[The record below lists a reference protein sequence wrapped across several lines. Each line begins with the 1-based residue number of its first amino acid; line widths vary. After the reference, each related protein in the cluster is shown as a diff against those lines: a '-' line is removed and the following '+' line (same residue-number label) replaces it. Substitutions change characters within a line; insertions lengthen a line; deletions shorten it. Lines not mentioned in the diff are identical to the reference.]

1 MKGHLYSG
9 YDFDEHSTPYF
20 LRKLEGTGRL
30 VLRTSCCNAL
40 TQPLFT
46 EGSIYNELAECF
58 LNWVGQVRDVQP
70 EVQASF
76 FVAGPQGEIAH
87 MHNVGIEEDR
97 GETYRLPAADHLF
110 QPLTNACLAEEA
122 AAGAV
127 LSAEEGQEP
136 LPVAYALPFFSENG
150 KLILVLG
157 SVAGNNETVAKLR
170 AFPDWAASFIP
181 FIYYQMEKKANAMLA
196 GLQKQLMTE
205 TRKRENL
212 LQVVQELH
220 SIIDTDVVLA
230 EIVSRM
236 RQFYP
241 DAQVD
246 LFMTQDYRCTTVSV
260 KPLRFMQGEDDLSTK
275 AFIEGQL
282 VIGKGKQDGEY
293 EMAVPL
299 SGKQGVY
306 GVLFLHG
313 IKSHY
318 ETGDIQLIKAFAG
331 SAGEAFEKAKLYEQS
346 NLLVNE
352 LRLINELTKRLNRS
366 LRLSEIYNFA
376 STELLNIFRA
386 DYCCILDFNKETN
399 EFVVRASNLPE
410 IYNES
415 FASDYGFSGIVRNSK
430 EPVIISDYK
439 AKPSVKSKLMDLT
452 GSRSLIASPIV
463 VNGEAQGVILVA
475 HRYPSYFS
483 YDNYKLLQVLAGHI
497 GLALVNAV
505 LHAEVK
511 RMVITDNLTKLY
523 ARHYLDE
530 QVGKLQKKDFCG
542 SLIVVDIDNFKQV
555 NDTYGHQA
563 GDKTL
568 IQVSQVIKT
577 SIRLGD
583 IPARWGGEELAIY
596 LPQVTTDQA
605 VQVAER
611 IRSRVSNETDPKVT
625 VSCGVS
631 QWNWQ
636 DEKISVES
644 LFYRSDMALYKA
656 KHEGKNRI
664 RTG

>member
-9 YDFDEHSTPYF
+9 YDFDQQSTPYI
-20 LRKLEGTGRL
+20 LRKPEGTGRI
-30 VLRTSCCNAL
+30 VLRASCCNAL
-40 TQPLFT
+40 TKPYFT
-46 EGSIYNELAECF
+46 DGTLCHELGDCF
-58 LNWVGQVRDVQP
+58 LEWLEHLENLHP
-70 EVQASF
+70 ELHGSF
-76 FVAGPQGEIAH
+76 FVANPLGEITS
-87 MHNVGIEEDR
+87 MHTAGNRED
-97 GETYRLPAADHLF
+97 GVTSPLPDAQKLTYTLI
-110 QPLTNACLAEEA
+110 NACLAEEA
-122 AAGAV
+122 AAAAI
-127 LSAEEGQEP
+127 LSGETGQAFA
-136 LPVAYALPFFSENG
+136 PVAYAVPVFEAGG
-150 KLILVLG
+150 KLVFIAGVIAGDSATAAELKLFPEW
-157 SVAGNNETVAKLR
+157 VAG
-170 AFPDWAASFIP
+170 FIP
-181 FIYYQMEKKANAMLA
+181 FIYYSLEKKTNGMLA
-196 GLQKQLMTE
+196 GLQKKLMAE
-205 TRKRENL
+205 TRRRENL

-220 SIIDTDVVLA
+220 SKIDTDVILA
-230 EIVSRM
+230 EIVTRV
-236 RQFYP
+236 REFYP
-241 DAQVD
+241 DALVD
-246 LFMTQDYRCTTVSV
+246 LFMTQDYRCATISV
-260 KPLRFMQGEDDLSTK
+260 KPLRFMQGEDDLCTK

-282 VIGKGKQDGEY
+282 VIDKGKLDGEY

-306 GVLFLHG
+306 GVLHLHK
-313 IKSHY
+313 IKERFES
-318 ETGDIQLIKAFAG
+318 EDIQLIKAFAE

-376 STELLNIFRA
+376 SAELINIFRA

-399 EFVVRASNLPE
+399 KFSVKASNLPE
-410 IYNES
+410 MYGENFE
-415 FASDYGFSGIVRNSK
+415 SDYGFSGIVRNSK

-439 AKPSVKSKLMDLT
+439 AKSNVKSKLMELT
-452 GSRSLIASPIV
+452 GCRSLIATPIV
-463 VNGEAQGVILVA
+463 VNGEAQGIILVA

-511 RMVITDNLTKLY
+511 RMVVTDNLTKLY

-530 QVGKLQKKDFCG
+530 QVGKMQKKDFCG
-542 SLIVVDIDNFKQV
+542 SLIVVDIDDFKQI
-555 NDTYGHQA
+555 NDTYGHQI

-568 IQVSQVIKT
+568 IQVSQIIKT
-577 SIRLGD
+577 SIRNGD

-596 LPQVTTDQA
+596 LPQVTTEQA
-605 VQVAER
+605 VQIAER
-611 IRSRVSNETDPKVT
+611 IRTRVFTETDPQVT

-636 DEKISVES
+636 DDKISVES
-644 LFYRSDMALYKA
+644 LFYRSDMALYRA

-664 RTG
+664 RIG